1 MIERSFSLHWQPGM
15 ECRIQSLGK
24 DKITA
29 QRLAQMGVMAGS
41 HLLLVHVS
49 PFRGTLEMS
58 TGHGQLFALRE
69 EELAGLECEFIAMS
83 LSAASGMPDKI
94 WRIRQLNGG
103 YTFQQR
109 MKRQHLEPQAQVR
122 FLGPLLNR
130 FELKIMPGGPQVTV
144 GKGEADKI
152 IVEVVNNE

>member
-1 MIERSFSLHWQPGM
+1 MTERSMSLRWQPGM

-29 QRLAQMGVMAGS
+29 QRLAQMGVLPGS

-49 PFRGTLEMS
+49 PFRGTLEVS

-69 EELAGLECEFIAMS
+69 EELAGLECEFIAMP
-83 LSAASGMPDKI
+83 LSAASSMPDKT
-94 WRIRQLNGG
+94 WRVRQLNGG
-103 YTFQQR
+103 HTFQQR
-109 MKRQHLEPQAQVR
+109 MKKQHLVPQAQFR
-122 FLGPLLNR
+122 FAGPLLKR
-130 FELKIMPGGPQVTV
+130 FELKIMPHGPRATV

-152 IVEVVNNE
+152 IVEVVNDE